1 VNRQARATIE
11 TEDDVNRLISG
22 LGALAIIVCA
32 FAPARAGDMAAAK
45 QNYDTFCAKCHGA
58 TGKGD
63 GPGAATLSTS
73 PRNFTDCTAMGK
85 ISDDTMFNVIKNG
98 GASAGLSKDMQA
110 WSAGFEDGEM
120 HDLVAYIRTFCKK

>member
-1 VNRQARATIE
+1 VNRI
-11 TEDDVNRLISG
+11 IST
-22 LGALAIIVCA
+22 LSAFAIVVCA
-32 FAPARAGDMAAAK
+32 YAPVRAADIAAAK

-120 HDLVAYIRTFCKK
+120 HDLVAYIRTFCAK

>member
-1 VNRQARATIE
+1 MNRI
-11 TEDDVNRLISG
+11 IST
-22 LGALAIIVCA
+22 LSAFAIVVCA
-32 FAPARAGDMAAAK
+32 YAPVRAADIAAAK

-73 PRNFTDCTAMGK
+73 PRNFSDCAAMGK

-98 GASAGLSKDMQA
+98 GAANGLSKDMQA
-110 WSAGFEDGEM
+110 WNAGFEDGEM
-120 HDLVAYIRTFCKK
+120 HDLVAYIRTFCAK